1 MGMTT
6 LGKSAPERPTTSTYW
21 RRRFV
26 ALVIGLSVL
35 ALVTWAL
42 SGAIGSSAPAAD
54 RAATRSLHSTSLH
67 STLPSPGTQP
77 SAGSTQHAS
86 GSKAST
92 PRHHPDPARAAAGL
106 RPCPASDV
114 VLSVFSSQASY
125 SVRQSPEFEV
135 DVVSVASQTCTF
147 NIGARHVWLQ
157 IAAGPVKIWSSA
169 ECAEGE
175 ASLVTQLRRGVPT
188 VVPIGWNGQIS
199 GARCPGPGTK
209 AAAGSYAAMAS
220 DGSASSNS
228 LVFRMG

>member
-6 LGKSAPERPTTSTYW
+6 LSKSAPDRPTASTYW

-26 ALVIGLSVL
+26 ALVIGLTVL

-42 SGAIGSSAPAAD
+42 SGALGGSAPATDSA
-54 RAATRSLHSTSLH
+54 STKSVH
-67 STLPSPGTQP
+67 GTLPSPSAHPSSGATASTGA
-77 SAGSTQHAS
+77 SAGTSGHRRAS
-86 GSKAST
+86 VRGT
-92 PRHHPDPARAAAGL
+92 AAL
-106 RPCPASDV
+106 RPCPPADI

-135 DVVSVASQTCTF
+135 NVVSVASQPCSL

-157 IAAGPVKIWSSA
+157 ISAGPVRIWSSA

-175 ASLVTQLRRGVPT
+175 ASLVADLHRGVPT
-188 VVPIGWNGQIS
+188 VLPIGWNGQIS
-199 GARCPGPGTK
+199 GPGCPGPGTR
-209 AAAGSYAAMAS
+209 AATGSYTAVAA
-220 DGSASSNS
+220 DGSTTSNS

>member
-6 LGKSAPERPTTSTYW
+6 LSKSAPERPTTSTYW

-26 ALVIGLSVL
+26 ALVVGLSVL

-42 SGAIGSSAPAAD
+42 SGAMGGSAPAAD
-54 RAATRSLHSTSLH
+54 SAATKSAHG
-67 STLPSPGTQP
+67 TLPSRGTRP
-77 SAGSTQHAS
+77 SAGTSQHPAGSRAS
-86 GSKAST
+86 AS
-92 PRHHPDPARAAAGL
+92 RHRPGPTRRAAAL

-114 VLSVFSSQASY
+114 VLSVSSSQASY
-125 SVRQSPEFEV
+125 SVRQSPEFQV

-169 ECAEGE
+169 ECAEGQ
-175 ASLVTQLRRGVPT
+175 ASLVAELRRGVPT
-188 VVPIGWNGQIS
+188 VMPIGWNGQIS
-199 GARCPGPGTK
+199 GPGCPGPGTR
-209 AAAGSYAAMAS
+209 AAAGSYAAVVS

-228 LVFRMG
+228 LVFRIG